1 MLFLREL
8 LEPAS
13 HALGVDESVLGRLHR
28 PVRASLFD
36 GDLAR
41 LEDFINVDR

>member
-1 MLFLREL
+1 MLLLREL
-8 LEPAS
+8 LEPPP

>member
-1 MLFLREL
+1 MLLLREL
-8 LEPAS
+8 LEPAP
-13 HALGVDESVLGRLHR
+13 HALGVDESVLGWFHR